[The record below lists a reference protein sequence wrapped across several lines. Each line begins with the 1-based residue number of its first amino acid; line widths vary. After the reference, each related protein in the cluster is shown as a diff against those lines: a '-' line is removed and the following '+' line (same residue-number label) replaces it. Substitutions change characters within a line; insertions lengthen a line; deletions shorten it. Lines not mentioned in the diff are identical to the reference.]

1 MEYLLDTNACIALID
16 RTSELVR
23 KRFSKAV
30 ESGEP
35 VWVPSV
41 SLYELWYGV
50 AKSVQTE
57 ANTLRLK
64 MFLAGPVQVL
74 EFGEEDAR
82 CAGEI
87 ATKTAAINPAALPP
101 VDSRRRG
108 IRKANQIVAVG
119 LITGTLAPAGGPV
132 ATLVYRHLV
141 EIPVTL
147 TQAVAGVAPWKRS
160 RSAQSPPS
168 GPTSEVSTGNGR
180 INRAAVSGS

>member
-1 MEYLLDTNACIALID
+1 MEYLLDTNACIALIN

-64 MFLAGPVQVL
+64 MFLAGPVRVL

-87 ATKTAAINPAALPP
+87 RNTLERTGKPIGTYDLLIAGQALC
-101 VDSRRRG
+101 
-108 IRKANQIVAVG
+108 RK
-119 LITGTLAPAGGPV
+119 L
-132 ATLVYRHLV
+132 TLVTANAREFGRVKGLV
-141 EIPVTL
+141 WED
-147 TQAVAGVAPWKRS
+147 W
-160 RSAQSPPS
+160 
-168 GPTSEVSTGNGR
+168 GR
-180 INRAAVSGS
+180 G

>member
-1 MEYLLDTNACIALID
+1 MEYLLDTNACIALIN

-50 AKSVQTE
+50 AKSVQME

-82 CAGEI
+82 YAGEI
-87 ATKTAAINPAALPP
+87 RNTLERTGKPIGTYDLLIAGQALC
-101 VDSRRRG
+101 RR
-108 IRKANQIVAVG
+108 
-119 LITGTLAPAGGPV
+119 L
-132 ATLVYRHLV
+132 TLVTANAREFGRVNGLV
-141 EIPVTL
+141 WEDW
-147 TQAVAGVAPWKRS
+147 G
-160 RSAQSPPS
+160 
-168 GPTSEVSTGNGR
+168 
-180 INRAAVSGS
+180 